1 MPIAR
6 TVAAA
11 GLAAS
16 LALASVTP
24 LAAQSNPAPQPQ
36 MSVDVITQGAA
47 APGNHGYIVPAIL
60 LALTIAVLANAGGP
74 RFPGCRAGIDF
85 C

>member
-6 TVAAA
+6 TVMAA
-11 GLAAS
+11 GLAAI
-16 LALASVTP
+16 LALASITP
-24 LAAQSNPAPQPQ
+24 AVAQNRPASAPQ

-47 APGNHGYIVPAIL
+47 TPANHGYVVPGIL
-60 LALTIAVLANAGGP
+60 LALTIAVLANASGP
-74 RFPGCRAGIDF
+74 TFPGCRAPAPM